1 MNEIDGEKTLIGIIH
16 LSHQMPSTFVL

>member
-16 LSHQMPSTFVL
+16 LSHQMPSTLVL